1 MLTFLHNL
9 SLHKNITVM
18 LEQLRNNTIF
28 LMNVQMGYR
37 RLKEVKEYNRRDVKL
52 YGNMI
57 SKLSMLNSREESVI
71 F

>member
-1 MLTFLHNL
+1 
-9 SLHKNITVM
+9 M
-18 LEQLRNNTIF
+18 LEQLRNNTIY

-37 RLKEVKEYNRRDVKL
+37 RLKEKVKEYNRRDAKL

-57 SKLSMLNSREESVI
+57 SKLSKLNSREGSVI